1 MNHNRT
7 ILVIILT
14 VALFV
19 EGTIAAHNP
28 SVRYFR
34 KDVYHAATQNWDV
47 ACTPDRF
54 TFFANND
61 GVLMFDSGEWTLF
74 RNRNRTNVRSLYYDR
89 DNAVLYVGSTN
100 ELGKIEFGLDCREAP
115 VYRSMLDTLDV
126 TATEIWSIG
135 KIGGKVWFQDD
146 RHIYLLDGNSV
157 RVYGF
162 DKRIYC
168 ASVIDDKLY
177 IYVSGEGCLYFNS
190 GRFEAIEGTESLRKK
205 RVCAIMKIGDNLGFV
220 TRLDGVF
227 ILDSGK
233 LVKKEYP
240 FSSELG
246 NDKIYTAATDGENI
260 AFGTVTNGVFIY
272 NNRSGEWY
280 NLNTDSGLGNNTVLS
295 LRFDEQKNI
304 WAGLDNGVAHINLSA
319 AERELF
325 AGNDVLGTGYA
336 SCVWKGKLYLGTNQG
351 LFVTDKSLT
360 AKSIYSRCNNGIS
373 QVWDLSVRNGELF
386 CCHDS
391 GIYIMYPDGSE
402 STIPLNGTWKLD
414 APTGEDD
421 LLVGSTYDHFFRL
434 TKTPGGKWKFAGF
447 IKGADDASKSFCFDD
462 GKMWLAHWVKGLFR
476 LTFNEEFTEAV
487 SCEYFG
493 ERNGFPTSFNN
504 YPNVVD
510 GKVLFST
517 EGGFYEFDNSRNL
530 AVPVDS
536 LNRRFNF
543 TPVAMR
549 LFPLPDGDDFYSSGT
564 VQALGY
570 RDNAGDYRLD
580 SLSIRYMASRRP
592 LGFENLL
599 YLEEGKVLINTE
611 DGFSVINTA
620 MLKNRKPE
628 VTPLIIRRVRVI
640 KGGKETTVL
649 ENTFSKETELRTLNP
664 DENTLRFTFRMVE
677 YRQEQA
683 IIYSCLMEGYDSDW
697 SLPGVSCSKD
707 YTKLPYGHHIFR
719 VRAYNA
725 VTGQSDETALD
736 VIIKHP
742 WYLTNWAYFL
752 YAFLAICLLVALYYI
767 ARAAYRRRIA
777 EVSRRKEK
785 EMEEEQMKND
795 LLHKANDL
803 ATSTMNLLRKNE
815 ELMDIQEG
823 LNKTERMLRNG
834 EKPEYVI
841 GQIVTMRE
849 NIDSNIRHD
858 DDWKKFEKNFDIV
871 YDEYLTRLGNTF
883 PELTVS
889 DKKLCAY
896 LKMDLSS
903 KEIAPL
909 MNLTYRSVEMTRY
922 RLRKK
927 LNLSREQNLIE
938 FLQRF

>member
-1 MNHNRT
+1 
-7 ILVIILT
+7 
-14 VALFV
+14 
-19 EGTIAAHNP
+19 
-28 SVRYFR
+28 
-34 KDVYHAATQNWDV
+34 
-47 ACTPDRF
+47 
-54 TFFANND
+54 
-61 GVLMFDSGEWTLF
+61 
-74 RNRNRTNVRSLYYDR
+74 
-89 DNAVLYVGSTN
+89 
-100 ELGKIEFGLDCREAP
+100 
-115 VYRSMLDTLDV
+115 
-126 TATEIWSIG
+126 
-135 KIGGKVWFQDD
+135 
-146 RHIYLLDGNSV
+146 
-157 RVYGF
+157 
-162 DKRIYC
+162 
-168 ASVIDDKLY
+168 
-177 IYVSGEGCLYFNS
+177 
-190 GRFEAIEGTESLRKK
+190 
-205 RVCAIMKIGDNLGFV
+205 
-220 TRLDGVF
+220 
-227 ILDSGK
+227 
-233 LVKKEYP
+233 
-240 FSSELG
+240 
-246 NDKIYTAATDGENI
+246 
-260 AFGTVTNGVFIY
+260 
-272 NNRSGEWY
+272 
-280 NLNTDSGLGNNTVLS
+280 
-295 LRFDEQKNI
+295 
-304 WAGLDNGVAHINLSA
+304 
-319 AERELF
+319 
-325 AGNDVLGTGYA
+325 
-336 SCVWKGKLYLGTNQG
+336 
-351 LFVTDKSLT
+351 
-360 AKSIYSRCNNGIS
+360 
-373 QVWDLSVRNGELF
+373 
-386 CCHDS
+386 
-391 GIYIMYPDGSE
+391 
-402 STIPLNGTWKLD
+402 
-414 APTGEDD
+414 
-421 LLVGSTYDHFFRL
+421 
-434 TKTPGGKWKFAGF
+434 
-447 IKGADDASKSFCFDD
+447 
-462 GKMWLAHWVKGLFR
+462 
-476 LTFNEEFTEAV
+476 
-487 SCEYFG
+487 
-493 ERNGFPTSFNN
+493 
-504 YPNVVD
+504 
-510 GKVLFST
+510 
-517 EGGFYEFDNSRNL
+517 
-530 AVPVDS
+530 
-536 LNRRFNF
+536 
-543 TPVAMR
+543 MR

-620 MLKNRKPE
+620 MLKNRRPE

-649 ENTFSKETELRTLNP
+649 ENTFSKEAELRTLNP

-736 VIIKHP
+736 VFIKHP
-742 WYLTNWAYFL
+742 WYLTNLAYLL
-752 YAFLAICLLVALYYI
+752 YALLTVCLLIALYYI
-767 ARAAYRRRIA
+767 ALEAYRKRIA
-777 EVSRRKEK
+777 EMSRRKEK

-795 LLHKANDL
+795 LRHKANDL

-823 LNKTERMLRNG
+823 LNKTERMLRSG
-834 EKPEYVI
+834 EKPENVI
-841 GQIVTMRE
+841 GHIVTMRE